1 MTARLLLL
9 GTEGCHLCEQA
20 QAIIADCL
28 AEHPRSVDIVLVDI
42 AEQYEWQAD
51 YALKIPVLLETE
63 SRRELCWPFDQNQA
77 AAFLQQMYDSP

>member
-9 GTEGCHLCEQA
+9 GTEGCHLCEEA
-20 QAIIADCL
+20 WAIIADCL
-28 AEHPRSVDIVLVDI
+28 AESPRKIEIASIDI
-42 AEQYEWQAD
+42 AEQDEWQAD